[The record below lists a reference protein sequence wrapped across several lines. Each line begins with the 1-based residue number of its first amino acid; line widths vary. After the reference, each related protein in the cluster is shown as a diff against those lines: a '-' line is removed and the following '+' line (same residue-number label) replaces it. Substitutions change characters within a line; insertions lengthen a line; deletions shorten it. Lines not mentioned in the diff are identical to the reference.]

1 MDKWVPLESC
11 KSGEILV
18 SATYKPTLASRSS
31 SLRCKFENDFQK
43 GVNFVNLLML
53 QIFGARE
60 GRVGLLSL
68 SGQVLNRISEFGA

>member
-31 SLRCKFENDFQK
+31 SIRCKFENDFQV
-43 GVNFVNLLML
+43 GVNFINVLML
-53 QIFGARE
+53 QITGAHER
-60 GRVGLLSL
+60 GIGLLSV
-68 SGQVLNRISEFGA
+68 SGQVLIKQNL